1 MEHKSGQESIQTK
14 VGLGYLTRG

>member
-1 MEHKSGQESIQTK
+1 MEHKSGQESIETK